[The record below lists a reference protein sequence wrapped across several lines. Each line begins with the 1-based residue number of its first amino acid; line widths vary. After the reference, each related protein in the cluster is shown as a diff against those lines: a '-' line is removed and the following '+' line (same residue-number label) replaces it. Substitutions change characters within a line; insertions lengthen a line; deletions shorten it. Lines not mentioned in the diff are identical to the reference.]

1 MPQLENEQQN
11 YSSTNEEQAESQ
23 QHRYGSTNGANT
35 ERKQLSPSFAVEN
48 FAPTSTTAGTE
59 PSVAGT
65 LIPAEEEELRPLL
78 SRGRGSFLSQEV
90 TVPAEASWSVLA
102 FLASIF
108 EFCYH
113 KNPKSSAIVLVLLIL
128 IFILF
133 YTTFKQLDV
142 LILQSVL
149 PDLQSISVL
158 DVNEDGVNLHVIASI
173 FVNYDSITN
182 LAYKYL
188 VKVSALFVGVV
199 TFVPNDSIK
208 IFISL
213 SSSPEAYDHI
223 IDIFPPEININT
235 VDKSLSEIDFISKTD
250 FAEENVIKVVN
261 YIKDLSKTQESISLK
276 ILSTIDGSV
285 KSHFFN
291 VGTNGIDFSF
301 NYNLETKR
309 LKPDVEIKD
318 FSIQNSNST
327 SGYDLSTSFD
337 LKLDMP
343 LKFDVNP
350 IEWDVLF
357 KDCNQQQVNVGSNW
371 FTNEIISEPNEPL
384 RVQFGGIVEEIPE
397 RLTLECTTTK
407 HSIINQIVQR
417 FLQEGK
423 IAVTVE
429 GRKSKIN
436 KDNLPA
442 WLYSILSNIKS
453 EIDITIPN
461 LDPNYFFN
469 DYPSTLQLRD
479 LSIDIPSVCDELPCV
494 LRKSENLYTTVEGN
508 VTIIVKVP
516 NHPLDVDIGDS
527 KFRGN
532 ILIKDKQGS
541 GLVEITSSNTYNKV
555 AINKTFR
562 KEKEI
567 VEIDFELKG
576 LEINYLQPTEI
587 GYILNSTINEREGL
601 LSSLLID
608 GFLEEL
614 NINLPIL
621 KTKLKNLTFMNLSIT
636 NPPKIKDKIETQ
648 KYLDDLIS
656 GVEVNVTN
664 IYYISST
671 STELNLMADVDV
683 NNPTNISI
691 NIPQDTLGMDISSN
705 GTYIANFTTTDLF
718 IPKQKD
724 QDTFSLTVGLN
735 LKPHGLVD
743 KLALERLVSEF
754 VSGYSGMKFEID
766 GNRHS
771 LKYNQEV
778 NDIINQIGISSIQ
791 LPPVLFNSPA
801 EDDSEENE
809 IKIDEENG
817 DEPRR
822 SPFLVDSTIH
832 ILSSEIELTIF
843 NPVSNAELMAQ
854 IDQAQA
860 TYKGELLGQLAHS
873 EVLMIPPGLYTTPRI
888 PVKISSGIGMDILRK
903 AINGQLDVE
912 VIAVFGLRL
921 DKFDLQLFY
930 EGAGLKSN
938 IKF

>member
-1 MPQLENEQQN
+1 MPQLENDQQN
-11 YSSTNEEQAESQ
+11 YLSTSEDHTENQQHNYGSTNEE
-23 QHRYGSTNGANT
+23 STEN
-35 ERKQLSPSFAVEN
+35 KQLSPSFAVEH
-48 FAPTSTTAGTE
+48 FAPSSTTAGSP
-59 PSVAGT
+59 PSVAGS

-78 SRGRGSFLSQEV
+78 SRGGGSFLSQEV

-102 FLASIF
+102 FLTSIF

-142 LILQSVL
+142 LIVQSIL

-158 DVNEDGVNLHVIASI
+158 EVNEDGVNLHIIASI
-173 FVNYDSITN
+173 FVNYDAITN
-182 LAYKYL
+182 FAYKYL
-188 VKVSALFVGVV
+188 VKTSALFVGVV
-199 TFVPNDSIK
+199 TFIPSDSIK
-208 IFISL
+208 LFISL
-213 SSSPEAYDHI
+213 PSSPEAYDHI

-250 FAEENVIKVVN
+250 FVEENVIKVVN
-261 YIKDLSKTQESISLK
+261 YIKEISKTQDNINLK

-285 KSHFFN
+285 KSHFFS
-291 VGTNGIDFSF
+291 VGTNGIDFNF
-301 NYNLETKR
+301 DYNLKTKD
-309 LKPDVEIKD
+309 LKPNIEVKD
-318 FSIQNSNST
+318 FSIQNSKST
-327 SGYDLSTSFD
+327 SGYDLSTSID

-343 LKFDVNP
+343 LKFEVKP

-357 KDCNQQQVNVGSNW
+357 KDCNEQQVNVGSKW
-371 FTNEIISEPNEPL
+371 VTSEIISEPNEPL
-384 RVQFGGIVEEIPE
+384 QVEIGGTIENIPE
-397 RLTLECTTTK
+397 SLTLECKATK
-407 HSIINQIVQR
+407 RSIINQIVQR
-417 FLQEGK
+417 FLQEGR
-423 IAVTVE
+423 IIVTVE
-429 GRKSKIN
+429 GKKSKTN
-436 KDNLPA
+436 KENLPP

-453 EIDITIPN
+453 EVDIPLPIF
-461 LDPNYFFN
+461 DPNYFFN
-469 DYPSTLQLRD
+469 EYPSTLRLRD
-479 LSIDIPSVCDELPCV
+479 LSIDIPSVCDEFPCV
-494 LRKSENLYTTVEGN
+494 VRKLENLFTSIEGN
-508 VTIIVKVP
+508 ATLIVKVP
-516 NHPLDVDIGDS
+516 NHPLNVDIGES

-532 ILIKDKQGS
+532 ILVKDKLGS
-541 GLVEITSSNTYNKV
+541 GLVEITSSNSYNKV
-555 AINKTFR
+555 VIRQIFR
-562 KEKEI
+562 KKKEV
-567 VEIDFELKG
+567 VEIDFEFKG
-576 LEINYLQPTEI
+576 LEINYLQPAEI

-601 LSSLLID
+601 LEPLLVD
-608 GFLEEL
+608 LFLEEL
-614 NINLPIL
+614 TLDLPIL
-621 KTKLKNLTFMNLSIT
+621 KTKLRDLTFTNLSIT
-636 NPPKIKDKIETQ
+636 NPPKMEGKVEAQ

-656 GVEVNVTN
+656 EVEVNVTN

-671 STELNLMADVDV
+671 STELNLVVDVDM

-754 VSGYSGMKFEID
+754 VSGYGGMKFEID

-771 LKYNQEV
+771 LKYNEEV
-778 NDIINQIGISSIQ
+778 NEIINQIGISSIL
-791 LPPVLFNSPA
+791 LPPVLFKSPV
-801 EDDSEENE
+801 EDDNENVG
-809 IKIDEENG
+809 IDEENG

-888 PVKISSGIGMDILRK
+888 PVKMSSGIGMDILRK

-912 VIAVFGLRL
+912 VIAVFGLRI